1 MTANDNRP
9 RLSSAREALAKYA
22 EWIIAIDSRLATSL
36 PRAKREELE
45 TLKRDI
51 LAHRDA
57 MWRYHYDPETVRRRN
72 AAAERQGEA
81 ARHRLPELGQRHE
94 EDGSR

>member
-9 RLSSAREALAKYA
+9 RITSARQALAKYA
-22 EWIIAIDSRLATSL
+22 GWIIAIDRRLAGSL
-36 PRAKREELE
+36 PHAKREELE

-51 LAHRDA
+51 LSHRDE

-72 AAAERQGEA
+72 AEA
-81 ARHRLPELGQRHE
+81 ARQAEVVQHRVRELKQLHRD
-94 EDGSR
+94 DGSR

>member
-9 RLSSAREALAKYA
+9 RITSAREALAKYA
-22 EWIIAIDSRLATSL
+22 GWIVAIDRRLAASL
-36 PRAKREELE
+36 PREKREELE

-57 MWRYHYDPETVRRRN
+57 MWRYHYDPETVRRRK
-72 AAAERQGEA
+72 AAAERQAEA
-81 ARHRLPELGQRHE
+81 VQSRNRELGQLSG
-94 EDGSR
+94 EDAPR